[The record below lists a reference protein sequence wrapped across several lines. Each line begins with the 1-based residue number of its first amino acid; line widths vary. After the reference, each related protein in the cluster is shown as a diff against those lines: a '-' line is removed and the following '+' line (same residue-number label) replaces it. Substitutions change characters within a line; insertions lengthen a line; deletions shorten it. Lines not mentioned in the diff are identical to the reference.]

1 MLGNKT
7 FTTKLLYRASID
19 DRWKAVDFHR
29 MSDGKG
35 PTLTLFNIED
45 GDCFGGYTEAK
56 WSSPEKE

>member
-1 MLGNKT
+1 MLGNKI
-7 FTTKLLYRASID
+7 FTTKLLYRGSRD
-19 DRWKAVDFHR
+19 GWKAVDFHR

-35 PTLTLFNIED
+35 PTLTLFYIED